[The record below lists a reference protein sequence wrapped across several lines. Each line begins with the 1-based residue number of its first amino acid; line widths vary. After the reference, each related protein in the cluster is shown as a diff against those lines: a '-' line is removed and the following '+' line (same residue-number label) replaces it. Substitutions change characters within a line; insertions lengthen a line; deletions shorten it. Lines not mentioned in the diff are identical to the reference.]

1 MSVNVI
7 FGIERDRER
16 ERERE
21 RGGRKRGRE
30 KEKEREREGVERKAF
45 LIDKKA
51 IFE

>member
-1 MSVNVI
+1 MII
-7 FGIERDRER
+7 FECKCHFWDRER
-16 ERERE
+16 ERER
-21 RGGRKRGRE
+21 GQRKRGRE